1 MIDFF
6 IISIEPDI
14 KKFHEERNVYQHDVE
29 SFDMTMRQP
38 RAKSYVTIVEQIMR
52 MIGIINVG
60 ETIQPSSLTSS
71 SETNDDS
78 ARQTRAIE
86 AKYQQLHDL
95 FKTQDDTDI
104 IIKIK
109 NQLDS
114 ATINQLNRI
123 LSMQST
129 GPQVSHI
136 TMWNS
141 KFQIYYMPG
150 IGGVQFSI
158 ERKGTNR
165 ASYSPMASHV
175 NQDVLDDFLQYYR
188 DCFGENGIIINP

>member
-1 MIDFF
+1 
-6 IISIEPDI
+6 
-14 KKFHEERNVYQHDVE
+14 
-29 SFDMTMRQP
+29 MTMRQP